1 VVCIYILKEKNGR
14 VYVGSTND
22 LERRLK
28 EHKAGKSFTTKK
40 FDDFWL
46 EAYVAVRR
54 KSTAIDLEKYLKSGS
69 GKVTL
74 KRRLIS

>member
-1 VVCIYILKEKNGR
+1 MWYVYILKSKNGR
-14 VYVGSTND
+14 VYVGSTGN
-22 LERRLK
+22 LERRLS

-54 KSTAIDLEKYLKSGS
+54 KSTAVNLEKYLKSGS
-69 GKVTL
+69 GKATL
-74 KRRLIS
+74 KRRLLS